1 MTVNMGRWKY
11 LMNRVLILLFFLCS
25 TIQIF
30 AQTDVKGTIAD
41 SLTNKPVQIAS
52 IRLYDANNQLKE
64 YTYSDDFGSFFIS
77 SDSKGNITLKI
88 SAMGYS
94 EKVISLDIDST
105 QILLEIN
112 VNLISKPFDLD
123 EVIIHADRPI
133 RVKKDTVIFDA
144 KVFAQGN
151 EQVVEDLLKKIPGLN
166 IDSQGTIKIGNQ
178 EVEKVMIDGDD
189 FFERGYKIL
198 TKNMPASPI
207 DKIEVYQNYS
217 NNRLLKGVEES
228 DKVALNL
235 TLKEDAKRLWFGNL
249 ELGYGLFSEN
259 RYEVRA
265 NLMNFGK
272 KNKYYF
278 LTNLNNTGYDATGD
292 INQLIRP
299 FRIDEPA
306 SIGDDQQLNSIIDL
320 TSTPPNFKRSRTNFN
335 NAELLSFNAI
345 FNPSEKLKIKTLG
358 FFNGDENDFF
368 RNSIQTFEANQ
379 TNFTNTEDYT
389 LRNKKLTAFGKIDLT
404 YDISKNSTLE
414 AVTKYNSGAVNGT
427 SNLVFNGT
435 STLQSLDNNNE
446 LFDQKISYTNKFKEK
461 KVFLLT
467 GRFIDEST
475 PQNYGINR
483 FFYENLFPGNQEVN
497 NVAQEIKNN
506 MQFAGIEAH
515 LIDRWENGNLL
526 ELQLGNQYRYDKLN
540 SVFQLKE
547 DEDVLQLPQGFQNRT
562 QYASNDLYLKSKYQW
577 QVLEGFSLIGKL
589 DFHQLSNKL
598 DYEGFT
604 ESENP
609 FFINPSLGLDWKIN
623 TRNRLKSSY
632 SLNTTNAGILDV
644 YNNFV
649 LTGFRSFQAGTG
661 NFNQLEASTFILNY
675 ELGQWSDRF
684 FANTF
689 LIYSKNHDFFS
700 TTSVI
705 EQNYSLSEKTLFK
718 DREYLSINSNM
729 DRYFKFIRSNLKLDL
744 GFVKSNYKNIV
755 NNSGI
760 REINAQNYSYG
771 IELRSGFT
779 GFFNYHIGTKWTT
792 NEIEAGT
799 FSNSFTDNLSFLDL
813 SFFFNERFDTQIKT
827 ERYFF
832 GNFQSDNTY
841 YFLDIDATYH
851 LKPNKFTLSL
861 EARNLFDT
869 ETFRRFTVSDIGTSS
884 TSYRLLPRFVLL
896 KIKYR
901 F

>member
-1 MTVNMGRWKY
+1 
-11 LMNRVLILLFFLCS
+11 MNKAQILFLLLFS
-25 TIQIF
+25 TIQNF
-30 AQTDVKGTIAD
+30 AQTNIKGKIID
-41 SLTNKPVQIAS
+41 SLTNTAVQSAS
-52 IRLYDANNQLKE
+52 IRLYDGRNQLKE
-64 YTYSDDFGSFFIS
+64 YTYSDDLGSFSILS
-77 SDSKGNITLKI
+77 YVKGNFTLKI
-88 SAMGYS
+88 SAMGYI
-94 EKVISLDIDST
+94 EKELSINASLQDV
-105 QILLEIN
+105 EIT
-112 VNLISKPFDLD
+112 VDLVSKPFDLD
-123 EVIIHADRPI
+123 EVIILADRPI
-133 RVKKDTVIFDA
+133 RVKKDTIIFDA
-144 KVFAQGN
+144 KAFAQGN
-151 EQVVEDLLKKIPGLN
+151 EEVVEDLLKKIPGLN
-166 IDSQGTIKIGNQ
+166 IDSEGTIKIGNK

-207 DKIEVYQNYS
+207 DEIEVYQNYS

-259 RYEVRA
+259 RYEVRG

-278 LTNLNNTGYDATGD
+278 LANLNNTGYDATGD

-306 SIGDDQQLNSIIDL
+306 SVGDDQQVNSLIGL
-320 TSTPPNFKRSRTNFN
+320 TSNPPNFKRSRTNFN
-335 NAELLSFNAI
+335 NSELFSLNAI
-345 FNPSEKLKIKTLG
+345 FNPSEKLKIKTLA

-389 LRNKKLTAFGKIDLT
+389 LRNKTLTGFGKVDLT
-404 YDISKNSTLE
+404 YDISKTSSLE
-414 AVTKYNSGAVNGT
+414 AVTKYNSGSTNGT
-427 SNLVFNGT
+427 SNLVFNGA
-435 STLQSLDNNNE
+435 STLQRLETNNK

-467 GRFIDEST
+467 ARFIDEST
-475 PQNYGINR
+475 PQNYSINR
-483 FFYENLFPGNQEVN
+483 FFYENLFPGNQEIN
-497 NVAQEIKNN
+497 NVAQVIENN

-515 LIDRWENGNLL
+515 LLDRRENENLL
-526 ELQLGNQYRYDKLN
+526 ELQLGNQYRKDNLN
-540 SVFQLKE
+540 SVFQLKQ
-547 DEDVLQLPQGFQNRT
+547 DENILQLPPGFQNHT
-562 QYASNDLYLKSKYQW
+562 QYTSNDLYLKSKYQW
-577 QVLEGFSLIGKL
+577 QVLEDFSLIGKMDL
-589 DFHQLSNKL
+589 HQLSNKL
-598 DYEGFT
+598 EYEGFN

-609 FFINPSLGLDWKIN
+609 FFINPTLGLDWKIN
-623 TRNRLKSSY
+623 SKNRLRSSY
-632 SLNTTNAGILDV
+632 SINTTNAGILDV
-644 YNNFV
+644 YSNFV
-649 LTGFRSFQAGTG
+649 LTGFRSFQSGTG

-689 LIYSKNHDFFS
+689 LVYSKNHDFFS
-700 TTSVI
+700 SSSII

-718 DREYLSINSNM
+718 NREYLSINSNM
-729 DRYFKFIRSNLKLDL
+729 DRYFRFIRSNLKLDL
-744 GFVKSNYKNIV
+744 GYVQSNYKNIV
-755 NNSGI
+755 NNSGV
-760 REINAQNYSYG
+760 REINSWNYFYG
-771 IELRSGFT
+771 TELRSGFT
-779 GFFNYHIGTKWTT
+779 GFFNYHLGTKWTT
-792 NEIEAGT
+792 SKIETGT

-813 SFFFNERFDTQIKT
+813 SFIFNERFDAQVKT

-832 GNFQSDNTY
+832 GNLQAENTY
-841 YFLDIDATYH
+841 YFLDMDATYQ

-869 ETFRRFTVSDIGTSS
+869 EIFRSFTVSDIGTST
-884 TSYRLLPRFVLL
+884 TSYRLLPRFALL
-896 KIKYR
+896 KLKYR